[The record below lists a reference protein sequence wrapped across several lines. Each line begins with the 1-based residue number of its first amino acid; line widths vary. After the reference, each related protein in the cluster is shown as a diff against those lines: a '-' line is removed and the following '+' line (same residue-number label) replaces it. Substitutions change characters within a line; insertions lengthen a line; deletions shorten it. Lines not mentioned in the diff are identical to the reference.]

1 MGKFK
6 KMDILKLMLSN
17 IILPLQSWTLKDV
30 SNWLGWIEAGD
41 ERDGFWA
48 GKVYELYFKHKKRNI
63 NKEER
68 VYLLNSNSE
77 REFILNKLI
86 NHCIDD
92 VKKLSFVSAWFR
104 SILVNRDKYI

>member
-6 KMDILKLMLSN
+6 KMDILKLMRSN

-48 GKVYELYFKHKKRNI
+48 GKVYELYYQHKKRNI
-63 NKEER
+63 DKEER